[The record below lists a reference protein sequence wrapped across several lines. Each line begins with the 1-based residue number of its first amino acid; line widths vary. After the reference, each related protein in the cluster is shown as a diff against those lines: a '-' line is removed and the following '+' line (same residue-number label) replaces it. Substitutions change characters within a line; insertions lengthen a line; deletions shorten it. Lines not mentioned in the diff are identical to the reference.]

1 MESIA
6 EIKSSL
12 ELKSSN
18 EIKNLSKGDAINYSL
33 NITQAYT
40 KLFDVLFDEDQG
52 IIVRQQKQMEAQAA
66 TSKLLISKIEKLEK
80 QQIRSDQY
88 SRKETID
95 MKGINP
101 ELPDREVEKK
111 VLKVLNS
118 IKSETDQPFT
128 PEDIHACRKLKN
140 KKIVICKFVSRRRMR
155 ANINNR
161 SKLKGK
167 DLTSIGI
174 RDKVVIYE
182 SMTHHFK
189 NLNWRCNQL
198 KKAGIIKDC
207 WFYNGKYKI
216 VKPDATPDPTPDIV
230 DNISDVSSV
239 TGVSV
244 DDITKICEEWQNKP
258 FLPRHN
264 RKE

>member
-1 MESIA
+1 ME
-6 EIKSSL
+6 
-12 ELKSSN
+12 
-18 EIKNLSKGDAINYSL
+18 SKGDAINFSL
-33 NITQAYT
+33 KITQAYT
-40 KLFDVLFDEDQG
+40 KFLDVLFDEDQG
-52 IIVRQQKQMEAQAA
+52 IIVRQQKQMEAQSA
-66 TSKLLISKIEKLEK
+66 TNKLLISKIEKLEK

-88 SRKETID
+88 SRKETIE

-111 VLKVLNS
+111 VIEVLNS

-128 PEDIHACRKLKN
+128 PEGIHACHKL

-161 SKLKGK
+161 SELKGK

-174 RDKVVIYE
+174 RCKVFIYE
-182 SMTHHFK
+182 SMTRHFK

-207 WFYNGKYKI
+207 WLSNLIQHLILLTTLAMYPPLQVYQWTISHRFVKNDKI
-216 VKPDATPDPTPDIV
+216 NHSLLVVTVK
-230 DNISDVSSV
+230 SSCIMNSILLV
-239 TGVSV
+239 FSSSYS
-244 DDITKICEEWQNKP
+244 
-258 FLPRHN
+258 
-264 RKE
+264 